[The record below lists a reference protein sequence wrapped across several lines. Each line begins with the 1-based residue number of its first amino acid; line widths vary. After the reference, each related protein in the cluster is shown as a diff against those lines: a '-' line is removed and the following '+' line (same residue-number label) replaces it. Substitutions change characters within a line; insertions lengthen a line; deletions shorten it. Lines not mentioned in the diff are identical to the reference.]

1 MQLPLDLSTL
11 SEAERMARLE
21 RRKPKKKVKIEED
34 IEDDF
39 DARKYVHLLKKW
51 IDILVLMKYK
61 KVLLLLWLILTLFV
75 SNSSDTN
82 VLFILTLYQLLWFN
96 D

>member
-1 MQLPLDLSTL
+1 
-11 SEAERMARLE
+11 
-21 RRKPKKKVKIEED
+21 VKIEED

-61 KVLLLLWLILTLFV
+61 
-75 SNSSDTN
+75 N
-82 VLFILTLYQLLWFN
+82 V
-96 D
+96 

>member
-1 MQLPLDLSTL
+1 LQLPLDLSTL

-39 DARKYVHLLKKW
+39 DARKYVHLLKK
-51 IDILVLMKYK
+51 
-61 KVLLLLWLILTLFV
+61 
-75 SNSSDTN
+75 
-82 VLFILTLYQLLWFN
+82 
-96 D
+96 

>member
-1 MQLPLDLSTL
+1 MYARLYPTTVVLPDGSSFNIRYYEPRKIIKLPLDLSTL

-39 DARKYVHLLKKW
+39 DARKYVHFLKKW

-61 KVLLLLWLILTLFV
+61 KV
-75 SNSSDTN
+75 
-82 VLFILTLYQLLWFN
+82 
-96 D
+96 

>member
-1 MQLPLDLSTL
+1 
-11 SEAERMARLE
+11 MARLE

-51 IDILVLMKYK
+51 IDILVLMEYK
-61 KVLLLLWLILTLFV
+61 KV
-75 SNSSDTN
+75 
-82 VLFILTLYQLLWFN
+82 
-96 D
+96 